1 MGATDEERMWRE
13 MLTAFRVILLVC
25 LGLDFFG
32 CVAGNKDEQ
41 RRCLQF
47 FGVAGV
53 LFILSYLA

>member
-1 MGATDEERMWRE
+1 

-41 RRCLQF
+41 RSCLRF

>member
-1 MGATDEERMWRE
+1 
-13 MLTAFRVILLVC
+13 MLTAFRVMLLVSP
-25 LGLDFFG
+25 GLDFFG

-41 RRCLQF
+41 RSCLRF